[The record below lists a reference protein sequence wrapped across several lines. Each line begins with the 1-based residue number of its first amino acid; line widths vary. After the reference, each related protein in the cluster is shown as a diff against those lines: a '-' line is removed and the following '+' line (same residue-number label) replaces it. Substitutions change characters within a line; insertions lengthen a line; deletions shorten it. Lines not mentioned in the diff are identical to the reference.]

1 MTSRERDRES
11 EWRGDRAA
19 VLERDDRTCRRCGA
33 DGDGDADDPSSLRCY
48 PVGDVPLEG
57 AVHESALVTVCSSCF
72 TALRNPVPAE
82 PIRPNGEELFDL
94 ARETTQRQG
103 VTVSAVASFASL
115 ATSLPGELAAAGA
128 DADGGA
134 ATDDESATDPDG
146 GDDDGAASASDPVSE
161 YVTARREVLLAIDSV
176 PSRLERLSAVEQGAI
191 RGDLVD
197 PLEELVDAATRLQ
210 TELGEIVARSETVAA
225 SLDRCH
231 GCLEPLDENAERC
244 SVCDLERRDATEWT
258 RDDGT
263 VAFEPL
269 FTAIN
274 ETLQDAAGTT
284 EALTESAAT
293 LAEGLRGT

>member
-1 MTSRERDRES
+1 MTSRERDREP

-33 DGDGDADDPSSLRCY
+33 DGDDPSTLRCY

-72 TALRNPVPAE
+72 TALQNPVPAE

-128 DADGGA
+128 AADGGA
-134 ATDDESATDPDG
+134 ATDDESAVDPDG
-146 GDDDGAASASDPVSE
+146 GEDDDSASASDPASE

-176 PSRLERLSAVEQGAI
+176 PSRLERLSAIEQGAI
-191 RGDLVD
+191 RDDLVG

-210 TELGEIVARSETVAA
+210 TELGEIVARSETVPA

-231 GCLEPLDENAERC
+231 GCLEPLGDEVDRC
-244 SVCDLERRDATEWT
+244 PICDLERRDAAA
-258 RDDGT
+258 RVGDDGT
-263 VAFEPL
+263 VAFEDL
-269 FTAIN
+269 YTAIN

-284 EALTESAAT
+284 EELTESAAT
-293 LAEGLRGT
+293 LADGLRGE